1 VNEEEL
7 VSLLARIAEL
17 EAERPCSLARLAKQS
32 GRAMSTLL
40 RELSVLEAAG
50 LVQRDGD
57 NVRIVPPAA

>member
-7 VSLLARIAEL
+7 VSLLAKLAEL
-17 EAERPCSLARLAKQS
+17 EAERPCSMARLAKRS
-32 GRAMSTLL
+32 GKAMSTLM

-57 NVRIVPPAA
+57 MVRIIRQ